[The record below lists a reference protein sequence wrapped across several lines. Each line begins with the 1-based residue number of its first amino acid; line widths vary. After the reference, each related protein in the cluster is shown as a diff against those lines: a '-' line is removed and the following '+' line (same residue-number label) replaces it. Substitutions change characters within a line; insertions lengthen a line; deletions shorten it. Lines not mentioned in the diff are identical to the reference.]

1 VGAFRAARLAAAS
14 ATAFVVVGLAA
25 PAYADTTVTVQGT
38 HFPDPAHADLS
49 FVGCDDLYQ
58 RTDEPLLPMIGL
70 GPGDAPAGSRS
81 LGWDL
86 RGGNAIG
93 AVFPV
98 ASVLK
103 TTTAGLEVH
112 ADGPATGVAYAG
124 YQPPSDAGSSLLW
137 IGRDALATPGG
148 AWQAVDATQRVYTW
162 AQYDMTSGQQVK
174 ADPGGPTT
182 VADFAATHGG
192 DGPGFYTIGFGCDGT
207 PFSMDRLQVGS
218 PGSVTTYDLE
228 GLRTSV
234 TIAAGRVSGDGEVTV
249 TGRLRTE
256 TGDPIPFATMIL
268 ERRDPGSR
276 QWKQVQVASVD
287 DGVAQATVRVDGLTF
302 YRWRFVERP
311 LAEGSTSNALV
322 LVGLPTLPPDPSP
335 TPSSAPP
342 SVSPTVQPTPPLP
355 SPPPTSQPPTSQ
367 PPTDSPS
374 APGSASTSGSG
385 PSPTEASSSSAGSPS
400 TSPSGSTGGSASPS
414 GAATTP

>member
-1 VGAFRAARLAAAS
+1 MGGFRAARLAATT

-38 HFPDPAHADLS
+38 DFPDPAHADLS

-98 ASVLK
+98 PSVLK

-112 ADGPATGVAYAG
+112 AEGPATGVAYAG

-148 AWQAVDATQRVYTW
+148 AWQAMDATQRVYSW
-162 AQYDMTSGQQVK
+162 AQFDMTSGQQVK
-174 ADPGGPTT
+174 ADPGLPAT
-182 VADFAATHGG
+182 VADFAAIHGG
-192 DGPGFYTIGFGCDGT
+192 DGPGFYTVGFGCDGT
-207 PFSMDRLQVGS
+207 PFSMDRLEVGS
-218 PGSVTTYDLE
+218 AGSVTTYDLE

-234 TIAAGRVSGDGEVTV
+234 TIAAGRVSGNGEVTV

-268 ERRDPGSR
+268 ERREADSR
-276 QWKQVQVASVD
+276 EWKQVQVANVN
-287 DGVAQATVRVDGLTF
+287 DGVARATVRTDGRTF

-311 LAEGSTSNALV
+311 LAEGSTSSAIV
-322 LVGLPTLPPDPSP
+322 LDGLPTLQPD
-335 TPSSAPP
+335 
-342 SVSPTVQPTPPLP
+342 P
-355 SPPPTSQPPTSQ
+355 SPPPTSAPPTGTPTIQPPPPPTSPPPTSQ

-374 APGSASTSGSG
+374 APGSGSPSASG
-385 PSPTEASSSSAGSPS
+385 PSPTEASSSPAGSPS
-400 TSPSGSTGGSASPS
+400 TSPSGSSNGSASPS
-414 GAATTP
+414 DAASTP